1 MTNTDF
7 VFNLLQKKKKMAFK
21 DIVDQLVKKNN
32 FSLDKVGNLYADLT
46 LDSRFVALDGNVW
59 DLKDRHKYAETYVNV
74 EDLQDEEEVDEFDFQ
89 IDDEDE
95 EVISKDDLVD
105 LSEDDDEEE
114 DEEELEEDE

>member
-32 FSLDKVGNLYADLT
+32 FSFDKVGNLYADLT

-95 EVISKDDLVD
+95 EIISKDDLVD
-105 LSEDDDEEE
+105 LSEDDEEDDEEI
-114 DEEELEEDE
+114 EEDGE